1 MTNKWKQK
9 LISPLK
15 VEVDDGRVDVASD
28 RVDIVQERVSTHTG
42 PNSANNLVDKQKT
55 DFDRKPVSP
64 DYQDEEVEDEEERET
79 VAPPAKHNNV
89 RPEADETPLI
99 VYPSGTVPQNF
110 GANEEQTEEQEEGV
124 EEGEEV
130 PPQYGPQDGVPP
142 QLVPRPPQQ
151 GRYPLPPPPGRAPLL
166 QRRPPPPA
174 NWRRP
179 PPPPPAGQQYPEG
192 AFPRNV
198 PEEELPQEPA
208 APRQSPFEGPPRPRP
223 APANNGG
230 ILGGIG
236 STLSNLAGNI
246 KCGAEDLAADAR
258 LQDEAFMQKQ
268 LDCVLDKGPCD
279 ELGANVKRK
288 FGGGMDRWRE
298 N

>member
-1 MTNKWKQK
+1 M
-9 LISPLK
+9 
-15 VEVDDGRVDVASD
+15 
-28 RVDIVQERVSTHTG
+28 
-42 PNSANNLVDKQKT
+42 DKQT
-55 DFDRKPVSP
+55 SGAGKPIN
-64 DYQDEEVEDEEERET
+64 DYQEEEEEEVEEEGET
-79 VAPPAKHNNV
+79 AAPPVKHNNV

-99 VYPSGTVPQNF
+99 VYPSGTVPQYF
-110 GANEEQTEEQEEGV
+110 GSNDGNRPNEEQVEEEEGV

-130 PPQYGPQDGVPP
+130 PPQFGPQDGPP
-142 QLVPRPPQQ
+142 QRLPRPPQQ

-166 QRRPPPPA
+166 QRRPPPPPPA

-179 PPPPPAGQQYPEG
+179 PPPQQAGQPYPEG

-223 APANNGG
+223 RPENNGG

-246 KCGAEDLAADAR
+246 KCGAEDIAADAR

-288 FGGGMDRWRE
+288 SARHHSS
-298 N
+298 